1 MSELKLDH
9 CQDGASQTEVQPPT
23 IQQIVERY
31 LPGVEWMD
39 QLRGRAKCPGHHLH
53 TVRSHRNDCW
63 VYINGVPTVT
73 CLHNSC
79 RAEVAEVNSKIR
91 TAWGLYQPPMDE
103 KVLQEA
109 KARTAKRYALEEKA
123 KASLPVILREY
134 KWDAKDIEAESQG
147 FYPVGGQTGIF
158 LGRMFKLDDV
168 IWVGEPETTGNVT
181 FKEHFQPMREWYWWN
196 ETRPLHY
203 HFTCASTF
211 KPGTYS
217 RSNINVATTPYLIVE
232 GDHVLGKE
240 PETEDEKLENKNA
253 CGAIFNWL
261 RTSVKLELRCVIDA
275 GNKSLHGWFNMP
287 SMEKFEELKL
297 VLPQL
302 GCDRAMF
309 KPTQPARLPGVTR
322 DNGKEQMLLWIA

>member
-134 KWDAKDIEAESQG
+134 KWNVEDIEAESQG
-147 FYPVGGQTGIF
+147 FYPVGGQTGMF
-158 LGRMFKLDDV
+158 LERMFKLDDV
-168 IWVGEPETTGNVT
+168 IWVGEPETTGSQLYRT
-181 FKEHFQPMREWYWWN
+181 HFQPMREWYWLN
-196 ETRPLHY
+196 ESHGTHW

-211 KPGTYS
+211 KPGTFS
-217 RSNINVATTPYLIVE
+217 RSNINVQETKFLVVE
-232 GDHVLGKE
+232 GDSILGDIQD
-240 PETEDEKLENKNA
+240 DENYTKNKNA
-253 CGAIFNWL
+253 CGGLFNWL
-261 RTSVKLELRCVIDA
+261 RTSVKLELRAVVDA
-275 GNKSLHGWFNMP
+275 GRRSLHAWYDFP
-287 SMEKFEELKL
+287 AMEKFEELKI
-297 VLPQL
+297 VLPCL
-302 GCDRAMF
+302 GADRAMF
-309 KPTQPARLPGVTR
+309 KPTQPCRLPGVTR
-322 DNGKEQMLLWIA
+322 DNGKEQRLLWIA